1 MSKKLI
7 SFGLV
12 LAVFLAA
19 LSVFSFATENNS
31 VYTVTVDGKAF
42 QSNTSNSGNG
52 WSYADGVLTLNK
64 YNGSTVKSTGD
75 LNVII
80 INSANISG
88 SSSGSYSAS
97 SCGIVATGALTL
109 TVYGDVSIKGAD
121 NGSAKGGEAVV
132 ADSVFIKSYDGT
144 SVDLYGGRG
153 AVALKAN
160 DITLKVRDANIC
172 GGSDA
177 SAIYFAKSLSF
188 NGSSNADILAGS
200 KNKSAITYNAKADYY
215 FSDDEQTVEF
225 EDKNSVVIVSAKNSF
240 IYGDCNSD
248 GKVNTKDIV
257 LLAQHLAN
265 YDVSINEFAAD
276 CRYDDSVD
284 IKDAVLLVQYL
295 AMWNV
300 YLG

>member
-215 FSDDEQTVEF
+215 FSEDEQTVEF
-225 EDKNSVVIVSAKNSF
+225 EDKNSVIIVSAKNSF
-240 IYGDCNSD
+240 IYGDC
-248 GKVNTKDIV
+248 I
-257 LLAQHLAN
+257 
-265 YDVSINEFAAD
+265 
-276 CRYDDSVD
+276 
-284 IKDAVLLVQYL
+284 
-295 AMWNV
+295 
-300 YLG
+300 